1 MCAAPDVIQK
11 NMTRLLKTAPKVWQ
25 RRSDGRQR
33 VGPGG
38 QLRFGVKSSARL
50 SSRPTPTPTSLT
62 LKSLEETEGF
72 DWE

>member
-1 MCAAPDVIQK
+1 M
-11 NMTRLLKTAPKVWQ
+11 
-25 RRSDGRQR
+25 DGSVLAQEDNF
-33 VGPGG
+33 G
-38 QLRFGVKSSARL
+38 FGVTSSARL